1 LAYAGLVYL
10 NAAVVPR
17 WRKKRDGS
25 IVSHFLVVTLENG
38 LVTEAD
44 NVWVGGSQAQG
55 FSVVNSEGMLRSLV
69 SAEGKLV
76 RRVYRAFHKDW
87 KEVVTT
93 LEPGTLSGLSIGHS
107 EL

>member
-1 LAYAGLVYL
+1 MVFL

-17 WRKKRDGS
+17 RKQIEDGS
-25 IVSHFLVVTLENG
+25 TVSHFLVVTLMDG

-44 NVWVGGSQAQG
+44 NVWVGGSQARG
-55 FSVVNSEGMLRSLV
+55 FSVVDSEGLLRSRV

-76 RRVYRAFHKDW
+76 RKTYRAFHKDW
-87 KEVVTT
+87 KETVTT
-93 LEPGTLSGLSIGHS
+93 LRPGTLSGSSVHHS